1 MVAEFFLLCAKLP
14 LEQRKKQLEKGCTF
28 IVKYSVEYGWDV
40 LTRIE
45 RDTLPEEQWLM
56 ARVRF
61 SREAY
66 GEEQLHQ
73 GRAEGEAKGLAKG
86 RDEGRDE
93 AYSEVALRML
103 KEGDPDDKISRL
115 TGMTKKELALLK
127 RGLKAK
133 KKR

>member
-1 MVAEFFLLCAKLP
+1 
-14 LEQRKKQLEKGCTF
+14 
-28 IVKYSVEYGWDV
+28 
-40 LTRIE
+40 
-45 RDTLPEEQWLM
+45 M

-66 GEEQLHQ
+66 GEEKLHQ
-73 GRAEGEAKGLAKG
+73 GLVQG
-86 RDEGRDE
+86 RSE
-93 AYSEVALRML
+93 AYSEMALLLL
-103 KEGDPDDKISRL
+103 KEGDPEDKISRL